1 MKIIVEHTSC
11 EENKIILQ
19 CAHLDDE
26 MLDILAFL
34 KDRTTKLVAHRDGE
48 VFMLMPDEIFYAE
61 TLDGKTILY
70 TEDDIFDSQESLA
83 HLENKYTDMGYIR
96 IGKSQLVNLKY
107 IKKLRSMS
115 NRRIEVTLKTDEKL
129 IVSRHYVQEFKSKLG
144 IV

>member
-1 MKIIVEHTSC
+1 
-11 EENKIILQ
+11 
-19 CAHLDDE
+19 
-26 MLDILAFL
+26 
-34 KDRTTKLVAHRDGE
+34 
-48 VFMLMPDEIFYAE
+48 MLMPDEIFYAE

-70 TEDDIFDSQESLA
+70 TEDDIFDSQDSLA